1 LISPERS
8 RIMVSMNRLS
18 TKRRAQVIGC
28 LVEGMSIRGTVR
40 VTGVAK
46 NTVTKLLVDLG
57 EACSIY
63 QDGTLRGL
71 RSETIEC
78 DEIWSFVGAKA
89 KNVTEEHPEEFGD
102 MWTWVAIDADTKLV
116 ASWLVGPRTIEA
128 GAEFLTDLAKRLR
141 GRVQL
146 TSDAWRAYARAVP
159 QAFGHDVDFAQIH
172 KTYGKDP
179 NLTYGAER
187 TYSPERCTGVD
198 VKIQIGDPDPEKI
211 STSYVERQNLTMRM
225 GMRRF
230 TRLTNA
236 FSKKLENHMCAISLH
251 FLYYNFARPHITLT
265 KRAGTPTTPAMASGV
280 ADHIWNLNEIA
291 GLLDPGNTVSG
302 IAQAEASN

>member
-1 LISPERS
+1 
-8 RIMVSMNRLS
+8 MNRLS
-18 TKRRAQVIGC
+18 TERRAQVIGC
-28 LVEGMSIRGTVR
+28 LVEGMSIRATVR

-46 NTVTKLLVDLG
+46 NTITKLLGDLG
-57 EACSIY
+57 EACADY
-63 QDGTLRGL
+63 QDDTLRGL
-71 RSETIEC
+71 HCTTIEC

-89 KNVTEEHPEEFGD
+89 KNVKEEHPDEFGD
-102 MWTWVAIDADTKLV
+102 AWTWVAIDADSKLI
-116 ASWLVGPRTIEA
+116 ASWLIGPRTIEA

-146 TSDAWRAYARAVP
+146 SSDGWAAYRDAVP
-159 QAFGHDVDFAQIH
+159 MAFGHDVDFAQIH

-179 NLTYGAER
+179 DLPYGKER

-198 VKIQIGDPDPEKI
+198 VKVRIGDPDPDKI

-236 FSKKLENHMCAISLH
+236 FSKKLDNHWCAQSLH
-251 FLYYNFARPHITLT
+251 FLHYNFARPHITLSQ
-265 KRAGTPTTPAMASGV
+265 RHGAPTTPAMAAGV
-280 ADHIWNLNEIA
+280 ADHIWTLSEIA
-291 GLLDPGNTVSG
+291 GLLD
-302 IAQAEASN
+302 